1 MNWDGLR
8 KELDGYT
15 KDELLDALVDSAVK
29 GGDSGWYS
37 FSDFKSTLK
46 RIHRENAIKEAERKE
61 DEAHNEFLEAKSDV
75 QGIVEKVAAKIGKKP
90 EEVTLKDVI
99 DDSEFFDDYMK
110 KNERFIKAEGKYR
123 KAYNR
128 YIDTLSG
135 EEREIPNNEEEKE
148 EEK

>member
-1 MNWDGLR
+1 MSWDGLR

-15 KDELLDALVDSAVK
+15 KDELLDAFVESAFK

-37 FSDFKSTLK
+37 FSDFKESLK
-46 RIHRENAIKEAERKE
+46 RIHHKNAIKEAERKK

-110 KNERFIKAEGKYR
+110 KNERFIKAGGKYR

>member
-8 KELDGYT
+8 KELSRFT

-37 FSDFKSTLK
+37 FSDFKSSLK
-46 RIHRENAIKEAERKE
+46 RIHRENAIGKAESEKDRAF
-61 DEAHNEFLEAKSDV
+61 DEFLEAKSDV
-75 QGIVEKVAAKIGKKP
+75 QGIVEKIAAKIGKKP
-90 EEVTLKDVI
+90 EEVTLKDMFK
-99 DDSEFFDDYMK
+99 DGELSGDYIEK
-110 KNERFIKAEGKYR
+110 RLRFIKAGEKYR
-123 KAYNR
+123 KASVR